1 MHISRLAIITNRGVK
16 MTAKLAM
23 SRFWL
28 MASGYFHSFTFIQ
41 EYLGEPV
48 RYTAPNVNSVGIDGP
63 AVKLMFRAITNK
75 MTAN

>member
-1 MHISRLAIITNRGVK
+1 LKDMSESRAY
-16 MTAKLAM
+16 
-23 SRFWL
+23 WL
-28 MASGYFHSFTFIQ
+28 IVEAELSTHDYTHNSFTFIQ

-48 RYTAPNVNSVGIDGP
+48 RDTAPNVNSVGIDGP